1 MLELLFLLLP
11 IAAGYGWYMGRRSV
25 RQDTQKQSNQFSR
38 QYVAG
43 LNYLLSDE
51 SDKAV
56 DLFIQLLEVD
66 SETIET
72 HLSLGNL
79 FRQRGEVDRAIK
91 IHQNLVTRQLTREQR
106 QLALQELARDF
117 LAAGLLDRAEALW
130 NELCEDSDYEE
141 TALAQLLII
150 HQQLRDWDKA
160 IDVAV
165 RLQKY
170 QGKKLADPIS
180 HFYCEQAESALR
192 DGDESMGRAK
202 LKRALG
208 VNPACARASLRLAE
222 LAMVA
227 QDYDQAGK
235 DLLRVFEQDMD
246 FASEAI
252 PHLTECYQRQGRS
265 LELIP
270 LLEQAVEDHA
280 GVSVTL
286 ALAKLVEERDG
297 LNQARALV
305 LRQLRRHPSMKG
317 FYQLVGFQL
326 ASAEE
331 GPAKESLELLQ
342 QLVGDQI
349 KIKSTHK
356 CRQCGFATHS
366 LFWQC
371 PSCRQW
377 GSIKPIRGLDG
388 E

>member
-91 IHQNLVTRQLTREQR
+91 IHQNLVARQLTREQR

-117 LAAGLLDRAEALW
+117 LAAGLLDRAEAIW
-130 NELCEDSDYEE
+130 KELCEDSDFEE

-150 HQQLRDWDKA
+150 HQQLREWDKA

-165 RLQKY
+165 RLQQF
-170 QGKKLADPIS
+170 QGKKLAEPIS
-180 HFYCEQAESALR
+180 HFYCEQAENALR
-192 DGDESMGRAK
+192 EGNQGEALAK
-202 LKRALG
+202 FKRALG
-208 VNPACARASLRLAE
+208 INPACARASLRLAE
-222 LAMVA
+222 LAMA
-227 QDYDQAGK
+227 EGEYERASK
-235 DLLRVFEQDMD
+235 ELLRVFEQDMD

-252 PHLTECYQRQGRS
+252 PKLLQCYQQLGRS
-265 LELIP
+265 QALIP
-270 LLEQAVEDHA
+270 ILEKAVEEHA

-297 LNQARALV
+297 LSKARELV

-342 QLVGDQI
+342 QLVGEQI

>member
-25 RQDTQKQSNQFSR
+25 RQTPRNRVNQFSR

-130 NELCEDSDYEE
+130 NELCDDSDYEE

-165 RLQKY
+165 RLQKF
-170 QGKKLADPIS
+170 QGKKLAEPIS

-192 DGDESMGRAK
+192 EGDKPAGLAK
-202 LKRALG
+202 FKRALS

-222 LAMVA
+222 LAMA
-227 QDYDQAGK
+227 AGEYEQASK
-235 DLLRVFEQDMD
+235 DLLRVFEQDID

-252 PHLTECYQRQGRS
+252 PSLNECYQRLGRAHD
-265 LELIP
+265 LIP

-280 GVSVTL
+280 GVSVTT

-297 LNQARALV
+297 LSQARALV

-342 QLVGDQI
+342 QLVGEQI

-377 GSIKPIRGLDG
+377 GSIKPIRGPDG